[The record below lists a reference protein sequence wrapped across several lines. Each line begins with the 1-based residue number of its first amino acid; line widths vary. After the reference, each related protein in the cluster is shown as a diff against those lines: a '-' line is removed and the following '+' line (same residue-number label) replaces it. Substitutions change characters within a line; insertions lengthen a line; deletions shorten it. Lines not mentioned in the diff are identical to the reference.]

1 MSEYRT
7 IARDAS
13 AEIEVKRSRF
23 LCEVRR
29 VESEADA
36 RTFIE
41 SVRKHRFDA
50 RHHCTAFVIGPDFSL
65 QRSNDDGEPAGTA
78 GTPMLEV
85 VTRREVSDVVA
96 VVTRWFGGTLLGS
109 GGLARAYGEVTGLA
123 LDHAGIQ
130 LRTLRHKMLVTTTV
144 AEYGSLDS
152 RLRTLGQV
160 VDATHGAHTEI
171 TVVVADPQAFV
182 SEVARASGGRASV
195 EILSPVWVD
204 D

>member
-36 RTFIE
+36 RSFIE
-41 SVRKHRFDA
+41 SVRKLRFDA
-50 RHHCTAFVIGPDFSL
+50 RHHCTAFVIGSDFGL

-109 GGLARAYGEVTGLA
+109 GGLARAYSEVTGLA

-130 LRTLRHKMLVTTTV
+130 RRTLRHKMLVTTTV

-152 RLRTLGQV
+152 RLRSLGQV

-171 TVVVADPQAFV
+171 VVVVTDPRAFV
-182 SEVARASGGRASV
+182 SEVASASGGRASV
-195 EILSPVWVD
+195 EMLSTVWVD